1 MKAILGGV
9 LGKIPIPTP
18 AMVVALLALFIAA
31 SGVAVA
37 AIPSNGTITA
47 CYAKTNGALRVID
60 TGQTCTAKETQL
72 AWMDGSTLLGKN
84 EKATDSDK
92 LDNKDSTE
100 FLGANQT
107 AADSEKLDGKD
118 SSAFYAQ
125 GAKVAD
131 SSHANQADSATSAT
145 SATNADTLD
154 GKDSSEFQPSDP
166 CPDGTLFHEGACI
179 ETTKRS
185 PAAFSNAESVCL
197 QAERRLP
204 TVAELQTFRH
214 RGGQDFSTAEYTSQA
229 WTEATGSTRPD
240 MVMLV
245 NPSGT
250 QTPTSVF
257 ASAAFRCV
265 AAPNVA
271 PPSEAWEAAAQSDLR
286 KAASAATVC
295 AAENDGSYV
304 NCGSAAQLLPYG
316 FEKSPDVSYVNLTAS
331 ATRWVS
337 ATQHTEGGSAYQFD
351 SATGNI
357 QPVPRF

>member
-1 MKAILGGV
+1 MKPILGGV

-18 AMVVALLALFIAA
+18 ARVVALLALFIAA

-37 AIPSNGTITA
+37 TIPSNGTITA
-47 CYAKTNGALRVID
+47 CYAKSNGALRVID
-60 TGQTCTAKETQL
+60 TGQTCNSKETQL
-72 AWMDGSTLLGKN
+72 AWMDGSTLLGRN
-84 EKATDSDK
+84 EKTTDSDK

-100 FLGANQT
+100 FVGANQT
-107 AADSEKLDGKD
+107 AADSDKLDGRD
-118 SSAFYAQ
+118 SAAFYAQ

-131 SSHANQADSATSAT
+131 SSHADQADSATSA
-145 SATNADTLD
+145 ADADLLD

-166 CPDGTLFHEGACI
+166 CPDGTLLHEGACI
-179 ETTKRS
+179 ETAKRC
-185 PAAFSNAESVCL
+185 PAAFPNAESVCL

-204 TVAELQTFRH
+204 TVAELQTFRL
-214 RGGQDFSTAEYTSQA
+214 RGGQDFGTAEYTSQA
-229 WTEATGSTRPD
+229 WTDATGSTRPD

-245 NPSGT
+245 NPSGA

-286 KAASAATVC
+286 NAATAANAC
-295 AAENDGSYV
+295 AADSDGSYV
-304 NCGSAAQLLPYG
+304 SCGTAEQLSPYG
-316 FEKSPDVSYVNLTAS
+316 FEKSPDVTYVNLTAT

-357 QPVPRF
+357 QSVPRF